1 MENFQVKFTKANLQL
16 KNPIKHDMKKV
27 NKAKNRQIDKEQADS
42 YCGGQR
48 DGRIKQKEK
57 RTHGHGQWGEG
68 I

>member
-1 MENFQVKFTKANLQL
+1 
-16 KNPIKHDMKKV
+16 MKKV

-48 DGRIKQKEK
+48 GGRIKQKGK